1 MNEITK
7 GDKMSRRTEY
17 QIATD
22 ELNEVEYLEKV
33 KRVAKNCMEL
43 ALDRGE
49 SKNSDNYLNAQYEI
63 EVADKKIKDIK
74 SKSKYII

>member
-1 MNEITK
+1 
-7 GDKMSRRTEY
+7 
-17 QIATD
+17 
-22 ELNEVEYLEKV
+22 
-33 KRVAKNCMEL
+33 MEL